1 MTQTSRPQGGK
12 YTDGYHDAGGY
23 TSEQWARIFSIL
35 LTLNEQTEGVVKHLS
50 DLAVTNPSGTVIRVA
65 SGAAL
70 VRGRLFIN
78 EDQSNPANSSN
89 VDFTVDPPATGSRTD
104 RVVLVQN
111 NTDYDYDG
119 TPDYGAAVLQI
130 PDDTSDYEYGTSFVA
145 ASGIPPHTCRLAL
158 LLGNESSGGA
168 MRALTQDASLIAG
181 DIWMLELARYTIN
194 SAGAI
199 TLTDMRDYAP
209 KFTTENLASNAV
221 TSGKIASNAVTSGKI
236 ANNAVTSDKIAN
248 NAVTS
253 DKIAGSAVTSDKIA
267 DNAVTSDKI
276 ASNAVTPAKIANR
289 TREVFFP
296 AAPETFSAAGTVA
309 DLRGVSLLRNATVS
323 ATCYGMVPLDFVSN
337 PKLVAVLC
345 KPASATAPDAK
356 AYMQGYY
363 SLASDGDTFAPPSP
377 IPPFLVS
384 ETTLNTIYYQDLD
397 FSSIPTPGD
406 SLSVS
411 ITRIFDHP
419 SDTSDQNFYIRGVIF
434 RYTADS

>member
-1 MTQTSRPQGGK
+1 MTQTSRPQSGK

-50 DLAVTNPSGTVIRVA
+50 DMAVTNPSGTVIRVA

-78 EDQSNPANSSN
+78 EDQDNPAASSN
-89 VDFTVDPPATGSRTD
+89 VDFTVDPPATGSRID

-158 LLGNESSGGA
+158 LLGDESSGGA

-181 DIWMLELARYTIN
+181 DIWMLELARYTID

-209 KFTTENLASNAV
+209 KFTTENLASSAV
-221 TSGKIASNAVTSGKI
+221 TSG
-236 ANNAVTSDKIAN
+236 KIAN

-296 AAPETFSAAGTVA
+296 AVPETFSAAGTVA
-309 DLRGVSLLRNATVS
+309 DLRGVSLLHNATVS
-323 ATCYGMVPLDFVSN
+323 ATCYGTVPLDFVSN
-337 PKLVAVLC
+337 PELVAVLC
-345 KPASATAPDAK
+345 KPASATAPDAE
-356 AYMQGYY
+356 AYMRGYY
-363 SLASDGDTFAPPSP
+363 SLASDGDTFAPPSA

-397 FSSIPTPGD
+397 FGSIPTPGD

-419 SDTSDQNFYIRGVIF
+419 SDTSNQNFYMRGVIF